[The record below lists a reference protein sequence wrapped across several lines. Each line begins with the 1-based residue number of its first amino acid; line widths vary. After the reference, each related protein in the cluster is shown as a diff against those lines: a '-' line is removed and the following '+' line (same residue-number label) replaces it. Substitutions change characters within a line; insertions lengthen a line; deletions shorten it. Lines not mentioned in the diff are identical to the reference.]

1 MSEKRKQ
8 LDNGFLLNCLKKKK
22 NLTSSIQNEKIDESK
37 LHAVIKPD
45 DNRTCKIYMTFS
57 N

>member
-1 MSEKRKQ
+1 MSEKRNQ